1 MSIEM
6 ITLII
11 IVVLALFG
19 TLYVLSNKIDKA
31 KEELLRSIKELTEQ
45 QTQDRDK
52 PE

>member
-19 TLYVLSNKIDKA
+19 TLYILSNKIDKA
-31 KEELLRSIKELTEQ
+31 KEELLRSIKKLTEQ
-45 QTQDRDK
+45 QNQDHDK